1 MIFIEEFPDYCE
13 TLTDAPRIYKE
24 ESAFD
29 ILSSIIGRRIYLQW
43 GEDRIYPNIYK
54 IYIGKSTA
62 YRKSTMQ
69 KIQKRFVENII
80 GFDSLLANRFS
91 YEGLIAY
98 IEKQSHVISYFDEFA
113 NLYEILMKNY
123 TLSPEAFLT
132 EVFECPDLKRE
143 GALVSKNIILKDVFI
158 NIIGA
163 TTESWFLKNMN
174 EQSIR
179 GGFLPR
185 FLFVWAKNKESTMP
199 IPSEPDKSQRGLLL
213 GRLKGIMELVGDG
226 GSVPMVIS
234 REAKNVY
241 VRFHDL
247 LDRNYLNTDSLY
259 SPFYSRALTYVLKY
273 SMLIA
278 IDNESSFTISESSM
292 EKAVI
297 KIDRLLKGFQEFTN
311 EEVTFN
317 KYQATRKRVKGFID
331 GRGEVNKK
339 ELLQGLKMP
348 TKDLQVVL
356 QTLLEEETLHVRV
369 VKSGNN
375 KRTNLYSI
383 NGKQ

>member
-1 MIFIEEFPDYCE
+1 VTFIEEFPDYCE

-29 ILSSIIGRRIYLQW
+29 VLSSIIGRRIYLQW

-91 YEGLIAY
+91 YEGLISF

-113 NLYEILMKNY
+113 NLYEILLKNY

-132 EVFECPDLKRE
+132 EVFECPDMKRE
-143 GALVSKNIILKDVFI
+143 GALVSKNIVLENVFI

-163 TTESWFLKNMN
+163 TTESWLLKNMN
-174 EQSIR
+174 ESSVR

-185 FLFVWAKNKESTMP
+185 FLFVWAKEKESTMP
-199 IPSEPDKSQRGLLL
+199 IPSTPDKKQQGLLL

-226 GSVPMVIS
+226 EPVPMIMS
-234 REAKNVY
+234 NEAKNVY

-273 SMLIA
+273 AMLIA
-278 IDNESSFTISESSM
+278 IDYENSFTISESAM
-292 EKAVI
+292 EKAII
-297 KIDRLLKGFQEFTN
+297 KIDHLLKGFQEFVN

-317 KYQATRKRVKGFID
+317 KYQATRKRVKDFITA
-331 GRGEVNKK
+331 RGEVMKK

-348 TKDLQVVL
+348 TKELQIVL
-356 QTLLEEETLHVRV
+356 QTLLDEETLHVREI
-369 VKSGNN
+369 KSGNN

>member
-1 MIFIEEFPDYCE
+1 MIFIEEFPDFCE

-43 GEDRIYPNIYK
+43 GEGRIYPNIYK

-62 YRKSTMQ
+62 YRKSTIQ

-91 YEGLIAY
+91 YEGLISF

-113 NLYEILMKNY
+113 NLYEILQKNY

-132 EVFECPDLKRE
+132 EIFDCPDLKRE
-143 GALVSKNIILKDVFI
+143 GVLVNKDIILKNVYI

-163 TTESWFLKNMN
+163 TTESWLLKNMN
-174 EQSIR
+174 ETSIR

-185 FLFVWAKNKESTMP
+185 FLFVWAKKKEGTMP
-199 IPSEPDKSQRGLLL
+199 IPSAPDKVQRGLLL
-213 GRLKGIMELVGDG
+213 GRLNEIMEIVGDG
-226 GSVPMVIS
+226 EPVPIVMS
-234 REAKNVY
+234 SEAKNVY
-241 VRFHDL
+241 VRFHDM
-247 LDRNYLNTDSLY
+247 LDRTYLNTDSLY

-273 SMLIA
+273 AMLIS
-278 IDNESSFTISESSM
+278 IDYESSFVISETSM
-292 EKAVI
+292 EMAVI

-317 KYQATRKRVKGFID
+317 KYQATRKRVKDFIS
-331 GRGEVNKK
+331 GRGEVMTKDM
-339 ELLQGLKMP
+339 LQGLKMP
-348 TKDLQVVL
+348 TKELQAVL
-356 QTLLEEETLHVRV
+356 QSLLDEETLHVRE
-369 VKSGNN
+369 VKSANN

-383 NGKQ
+383 NGK

>member
-29 ILSSIIGRRIYLQW
+29 VLSSIIGRRIYLQW
-43 GEDRIYPNIYK
+43 GEDKIFPNIYK

-62 YRKSTMQ
+62 YRKSTML

-91 YEGLIAY
+91 YEGLVGF

-132 EVFECPDLKRE
+132 EIFDCPDLKRE
-143 GALVSKNIILKDVFI
+143 GALVSKNIILKNVFI

-163 TTESWFLKNMN
+163 TTESWLLKNMN
-174 EQSIR
+174 ETSIR

-185 FLFVWAKNKESTMP
+185 FLFVWAKKKDCTMP
-199 IPSEPDKSQRGLLL
+199 IPSAPDKKQRSLLL
-213 GRLKGIMELVGDG
+213 GCLKGVMELVGDG
-226 GSVPMVIS
+226 EPVPMVMS
-234 REAKNVY
+234 RDAKNVY

-247 LDRNYLNTDSLY
+247 IDRKYLNTDSLY

-273 SMLIA
+273 AMLIA
-278 IDNESSFTISESSM
+278 IDYESSFTVSETSM
-292 EKAVI
+292 EMAVI

-317 KYQATRKRVKGFID
+317 KYQATRKRVKDFISD
-331 GRGEVNKK
+331 RDEVNKT
-339 ELLQGLKMP
+339 ELLRGLKMP
-348 TKDLQVVL
+348 TRDLQVVL
-356 QTLLEEETLHVRV
+356 QTLLDEETLHVRE

-383 NGKQ
+383 NGK

>member
-43 GEDRIYPNIYK
+43 GEDHIYPNIYK

-69 KIQKRFVENII
+69 KIQKRFVENVI

-91 YEGLIAY
+91 YEGLISF
-98 IEKQSHVISYFDEFA
+98 IEKQKHVISYFDEFA
-113 NLYEILMKNY
+113 NLYEILLKNY

-132 EVFECPDLKRE
+132 EIFECPDMKRE
-143 GALVSKNIILKDVFI
+143 GALVSKNIVLKDVFI

-163 TTESWFLKNMN
+163 TTESWLLKNMN
-174 EQSIR
+174 ESSVR

-185 FLFVWAKNKESTMP
+185 FLFVWAKEKESTMP
-199 IPSEPDKSQRGLLL
+199 IPSAPDKRQRGLLL
-213 GRLKGIMELVGDG
+213 GRLNGIMELVGNG
-226 GSVPMVIS
+226 EPVPMVMS
-234 REAKNVY
+234 NEAKNVY

-273 SMLIA
+273 AMLIA
-278 IDNESSFTISESSM
+278 IDYENSFTITESSM
-292 EKAVI
+292 EMAVI
-297 KIDRLLKGFQEFTN
+297 KIDRLLKGFKEFTN

-317 KYQATRKRVKGFID
+317 KYQATRKRVKDFINAK
-331 GRGEVNKK
+331 GEVMTKDM
-339 ELLQGLKMP
+339 LQGLKMP
-348 TKDLQVVL
+348 AKELQGVI
-356 QTLLEEETLHVRV
+356 QTLLDEETIHARPI
-369 VKSGNN
+369 KSGNN
-375 KRTNLYSI
+375 KMTNLYSI

>member
-1 MIFIEEFPDYCE
+1 MIFIEDFPDYCE

-43 GEDRIYPNIYK
+43 GEDRIFPNIYK

-91 YEGLIAY
+91 YEGLISF
-98 IEKQSHVISYFDEFA
+98 IENQSHVISYFDEFA
-113 NLYEILMKNY
+113 NLYEVLKKSY

-132 EVFECPDLKRE
+132 EVFECPDMKSE
-143 GALVSKNIILKDVFI
+143 GALVSKNIILKNVFI

-163 TTESWFLKNMN
+163 TTESWLLKNMN
-174 EQSIR
+174 ESSVR

-185 FLFVWAKNKESTMP
+185 FLFVWAKEKENTMP

-213 GRLKGIMELVGDG
+213 GHLKGIMELVGDG
-226 GSVPMVIS
+226 DPVPMVMS
-234 REAKNVY
+234 SEAKNVY

-247 LDRNYLNTDSLY
+247 LERKYLNTDSLY

-273 SMLIA
+273 AMLIS
-278 IDNESSFTISESSM
+278 IDCENSFTISESSM
-292 EKAVI
+292 EMAVI

-311 EEVTFN
+311 EEITFN
-317 KYQATRKRVKGFID
+317 KYQATRKRVIKFIAD
-331 GRGEVNKK
+331 RGEVGKSN
-339 ELLQGLKMP
+339 LLQGLKMP
-348 TKDLQVVL
+348 TKDLQTVL
-356 QTLLEEETLHVRV
+356 NTLVEEETIHVRRL
-369 VKSGNN
+369 KSANH
-375 KRTNLYSI
+375 KMADLYSM
-383 NGKQ
+383 NGK